1 MRYRSALV
9 GAVTGLLLAPA
20 AATAA
25 PAKPV
30 PITGGVANVAPTT
43 VVLKGQVNPRQ
54 AATTYFFQY
63 GPTRLYGG
71 TTAAASAGAGNRR
84 AQVAV
89 AVGGLAPATVY
100 HYRLVAQNAKG
111 MTFGKNRRFR
121 TRRQPLGLTLGA
133 TPNPIL
139 AGRSTTLG
147 GTLTGTGSAGRQV
160 VLQSNPWPYTQGF
173 VSAVNA
179 QVTNAQGGFAFPILS
194 QGVTTQYRVLMPHNA
209 RIVSPVVVVGTAVSV
224 TMKVKVRRGERRGR
238 LRFSGHMRP
247 GIDGHQVLIQ
257 KLGKRGWNTIAT
269 TFARH
274 ASASASR
281 YVKRVR
287 QRRGGRYRVVANINA
302 QYVPSAARS
311 KRIRRVR
318 D

>member
-1 MRYRSALV
+1 MQYRGALV
-9 GAVTGLLLAPA
+9 AAVVGLLVAPA
-20 AATAA
+20 AAAAA

-30 PITGGVANVAPTT
+30 SVTGGVANLAPTS
-43 VVLKGQVNPRQ
+43 VVLKGQVNPRE

-63 GPTRLYGG
+63 GPTRLYGA
-71 TTAAASAGAGNRR
+71 TTPAASAGAGARR
-84 AQVAV
+84 VPVAV

-100 HYRLVAQNAKG
+100 HYRLVAQNARG
-111 MTFGKNRRFR
+111 LVFGRNRRFR

-139 AGRSTTLG
+139 AGRSTTLAG
-147 GTLTGTGSAGRQV
+147 SLTGTGAAGRQV
-160 VLQSNPWPYTQGF
+160 VLQANPWPYAGF
-173 VSAVNA
+173 VNIANP
-179 QVTNAQGGFAFPILS
+179 QVTNPQGAFSFPVLS
-194 QGVTTQYRVLMPHNA
+194 QGVTTQYRVLMPHNQ
-209 RIVSPVVVVGTAVSV
+209 RIVSPVVVVGSTVSV

-238 LRFSGHMRP
+238 LRFSGHVRP
-247 GIDGHQVLIQ
+247 AVDGHQLLIQ
-257 KLGKRGWNTIAT
+257 KLGKTGWNNIASMV
-269 TFARH
+269 ARH

-281 YVKRVR
+281 YVKHVR